1 MYKKYALGKLYEF
14 GDAIVNLKNGRSFLA
29 TTDFSNK
36 YIRKVRRKR
45 INDLKGKI
53 IVFNWTDYKYED
65 ILSHDITFITPLSK
79 ILNNPGRENESREVQ

>member
-1 MYKKYALGKLYEF
+1 MNKKYALSKLYDF
-14 GDAIVNLKNGRSFLA
+14 GDAIVNLKDGRSFLA

-36 YIRKVRRKR
+36 HIRKVRRKR

-65 ILSHDITFITPLSK
+65 VLSHNITFITPLSK
-79 ILNNPGRENESREVQ
+79 ILNNEPREV